1 MPKTKEELNTLK
13 QELEKLNNK
22 LSELSED
29 ELKEVIGGSLDDIPG
44 PEAIGPDGILCA
56 RVVVKKMDEIEKVTL
71 AVDGIKEAN
80 AKLVR

>member
-29 ELKEVIGGSLDDIPG
+29 ELKEVIGGSLDDISEL
-44 PEAIGPDGILCA
+44 EAIGPTGILCA
-56 RVVVKKMDEIEKVTL
+56 GVAVKKKDEIKKVAL